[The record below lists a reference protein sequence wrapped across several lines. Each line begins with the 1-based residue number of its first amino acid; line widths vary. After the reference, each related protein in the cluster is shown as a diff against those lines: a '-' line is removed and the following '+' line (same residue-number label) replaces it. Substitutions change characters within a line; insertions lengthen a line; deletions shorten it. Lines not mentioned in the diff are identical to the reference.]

1 MNDVP
6 WYFKSH
12 SIFTLIVWTVLIV
25 WGTRQLLKNV
35 KYKRWKRLVA
45 LTDSIFVLGLVVL
58 PLDLMWVLVCGLRFG
73 MMFPDSVLQL
83 VFCGLRDIVGII
95 LCYLLV
101 GKYFE
106 EKILKFNGKTVL
118 LMTVNLAYLIV
129 WFLCATTPALTD
141 WTYAIRY
148 DYPLTMVL
156 TSFFVSHVVGKSLA
170 GLIYSSIWKS

>member
-1 MNDVP
+1 MIVP
-6 WYFKSH
+6 WWARSP
-12 SIFTLIVWTVLIV
+12 SIFTVVFWTVLIV
-25 WGTRQLLKNV
+25 LGTRQLLKKV
-35 KYKRWKRLVA
+35 KYKRWKHLVA

-58 PLDLMWVLVCGLRFG
+58 PLDFMWVLVCSLRFG
-73 MMFPDSVLQL
+73 ILFPDSVLQL

-106 EKILKFNGKTVL
+106 EKILKFNGKIIL
-118 LMTVNLAYLIV
+118 FLMINLVYLIV
-129 WFLCATTPALTD
+129 WFLYARTPAQTD

-148 DYPLTMVL
+148 DYPLSVIL

-170 GLIYSSIWKS
+170 ALIYFSIWKN